1 MDINLSITAGKIA
14 QMIQGSIEGNADV
27 KVNKFIKIESEEEG
41 GLSFAGS
48 AKFESYVYTS
58 HAAAI
63 IIYDSFTPAK
73 PVKATLIRVKNPQVA
88 FVHLMQYY
96 ASLAPVK
103 MGVSPHAYVADSA
116 KIGQRVYI
124 GEGAVIGENAVIADD
139 CKIYPQCY
147 VGDNVSIGED
157 TILYAGV
164 KVYYNCVIGNNCILH
179 SGCVIGADGF
189 GFIPNENGVYEKI
202 PQLGNVIIEDD
213 VEIGAN
219 SCIDRAML
227 ESTIIEH
234 GVKIDNLNQI
244 AHNCIIGHDTVI
256 AACCGIAGSVEV
268 GNHCVMAGQVGVKDH
283 VRIGNGVMVG
293 SQAGIHK
300 NIKDGQ
306 NILGTPAMDGKK
318 MMKIYAAMN
327 YLPELVEKNR

>member
-1 MDINLSITAGKIA
+1 MEINLAITAGKIA

-41 GLSFAGS
+41 GLSFVGS
-48 AKFESYVYTS
+48 SKFDSYIYTS
-58 HAAAI
+58 RAAAI
-63 IIYDSFTPAK
+63 IIYDSFTPTK
-73 PVKATLIRVKNPQVA
+73 PVKATLIKVKNPQVA

-103 MGVSPHAYVADSA
+103 MGISPHAYVAESA

-147 VGDNVSIGED
+147 VGDNVHIGED

-189 GFIPNENGVYEKI
+189 GFIPDENGVYEKI

-227 ESTIIEH
+227 DATIIRH

-268 GNHCVMAGQVGVKDH
+268 GSHCVMAGQVGIKDH
-283 VRIGNGVMVG
+283 IHIGNGVMIG

-306 NILGTPAMDGKK
+306 SILGTPAMDGKK